1 MFNVQ
6 LKKKNKSH
14 YKQFEILLFLATR
27 TTPPFRLL
35 FNWIDALVFSCFLWI
50 STCSLPVIDN
60 NSKYLHLLF
69 ECERVNAIWCMNF
82 RYT

>member
-6 LKKKNKSH
+6 LKKKIKSH

-35 FNWIDALVFSCFLWI
+35 FNWIDALVFLVFSGSVHVVYPLSITIRSICTYCL
-50 STCSLPVIDN
+50 SVKGSMPSGV
-60 NSKYLHLLF
+60 
-69 ECERVNAIWCMNF
+69 
-82 RYT
+82 